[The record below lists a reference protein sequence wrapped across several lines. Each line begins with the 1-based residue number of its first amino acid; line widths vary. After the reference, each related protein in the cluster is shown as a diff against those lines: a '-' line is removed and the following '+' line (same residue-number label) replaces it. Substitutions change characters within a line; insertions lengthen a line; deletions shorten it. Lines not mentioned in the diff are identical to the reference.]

1 MSLVWIGIIGIAVL
15 LILIFLKMPI
25 AFVMA
30 FVGLIGIAYLL
41 GWDVGAK
48 FLAQDIYDSF
58 SNYNFGTILMF
69 VLMGYYVDASG
80 IGRRLYKSV
89 RDWIGHWSGG
99 LAMATIGAC
108 ALFSAA
114 SASSVATAAMMG
126 KTSYPEMKRYGYD
139 PALSTGTIAAG
150 GSLGPLIPP
159 STILILYGVMTQES
173 IGKLFIAGLI
183 PGIILATLFI
193 VQIFVRCKLNP
204 KLGPAGPKATWRAR
218 FAGLGNM
225 AEIVILFVIVIGGL
239 AWGFFGPTEGGAI
252 GCVGALIIG
261 LVRRTLTWQTFLQ
274 ATRDGLQSACM
285 ILFIITGSVV
295 FGHFIA
301 LSTLPFRMA
310 DLVGVYHLST
320 GALMFFI
327 SLVFFIGGFFID
339 SMPLML
345 LIVPIIL
352 PLLHAVGFNLIVFG
366 VIVVV
371 LCETG
376 VITPP
381 VGVNVYTV
389 KMIATDVPMMTIFK
403 GAMYFCVSMIA
414 LLFLLYLVPQ
424 LATFLPNL
432 IIK

>member
-1 MSLVWIGIIGIAVL
+1 MSPIWVGIIGIVVL
-15 LILIFLKMPI
+15 LVLLFLKMPI
-25 AFVMA
+25 AFAMA
-30 FVGLIGIAYLL
+30 FVGLIGIAYLE
-41 GWDVGAK
+41 GWDIGGK
-48 FLAQDIYDSF
+48 FLARDIYYSF
-58 SNYNFGTILMF
+58 SNYNLGTILMF
-69 VLMGYYVDASG
+69 VLMGYYVDAAG

-89 RDWIGHWSGG
+89 REWIGHWPGG
-99 LAMATIGAC
+99 LAIATVGAC

-139 PALSTGTIAAG
+139 PVLSTGTIAAG

-159 STILILYGVMTQES
+159 STILILYGIVTQQS

-183 PGIILATLFI
+183 PGIILASFFI
-193 VQIFVRCKLNP
+193 VQIAIRCKLNP
-204 KLGPAGPKATWRAR
+204 RLGPAAPKATWRAR
-218 FAGLGNM
+218 LAGLGNVF
-225 AEIVILFVIVIGGL
+225 EVIILFVIVIGGMSF
-239 AWGFFGPTEGGAI
+239 GFFGPTQGGAI
-252 GCVGALIIG
+252 GCAGTLIIG
-261 LVRRTLTWQTFLQ
+261 LVERKLSWQAFLQ
-274 ATRDGLQSACM
+274 ATRDGLQAACM

-301 LSTLPFRMA
+301 LSTLPFQMA
-310 DLVGVYHLST
+310 DLVVAHNLST

-339 SMPLML
+339 SLPLML

-352 PLLHAVGFNLIVFG
+352 PLLDAVKFNLIVFG
-366 VIVVV
+366 VMVVL

-389 KMIATDVPMMTIFK
+389 KMIATEVPLQSIFK
-403 GAMYFCVSMIA
+403 GAMYFCISMLIV
-414 LLFLLYLVPQ
+414 LLLVYFFPQ
-424 LATFLPNL
+424 LATFLPGF
-432 IIK
+432 IS